1 MSAVNPANGSLHLS
15 ELSISISPR
24 GNVMKFRSSICLLFE
39 TYYSEQKSAGFY
51 RPACAESRT
60 EDQQTLRCAKNM
72 QFSISQQSPE
82 GKDELEMI
90 QIMNIKILNAS
101 FTQNK
106 WNFRMF
112 LTQSYCMAWNIG
124 NKSIGLILWCFLEI
138 DRPSARSWKR
148 TDKILVK
155 KKWRK

>member
-1 MSAVNPANGSLHLS
+1 
-15 ELSISISPR
+15 
-24 GNVMKFRSSICLLFE
+24 
-39 TYYSEQKSAGFY
+39 
-51 RPACAESRT
+51 
-60 EDQQTLRCAKNM
+60 M
-72 QFSISQQSPE
+72 QFLISQQSLE

-90 QIMNIKILNAS
+90 QIMNIKTLNAS

-112 LTQSYCMAWNIG
+112 LTQSYCMAWNIE

-148 TDKILVK
+148 TDKILVTKIEESK
-155 KKWRK
+155 KGFKTTYYYLKFGGSKICFG